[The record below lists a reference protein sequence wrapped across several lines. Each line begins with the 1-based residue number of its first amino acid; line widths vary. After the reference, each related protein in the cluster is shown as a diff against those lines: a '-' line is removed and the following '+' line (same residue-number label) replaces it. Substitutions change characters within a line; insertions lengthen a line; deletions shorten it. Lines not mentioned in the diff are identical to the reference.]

1 MCVSKRQILTGACIP
16 TAALAAAAAAA
27 AAAAVYVWVL
37 GVGCNSQGL
46 DFHLVLAKRPIPTC
60 ACIPY
65 SSFGIFN
72 QNGDPRWSRRGVKEG
87 VQKRRSRRTSLE
99 GVHFLPWCRQNGQ
112 IWHVRAYLTV
122 VSEFPN
128 KRHARGVPRSIV
140 KVSKTRLK
148 AMMVRRRPEIEE
160 KRGMRKNSKD
170 FDNLAFG
177 MGF

>member
-1 MCVSKRQILTGACIP
+1 MCVCVSKRPILTCACIL
-16 TAALAAAAAAA
+16 TAAPAAA

-65 SSFGIFN
+65 NSFGIFN
-72 QNGDPRWSRRGVKEG
+72 QNGGPRWSRRGVKED

-122 VSEFPN
+122 ALAFST
-128 KRHARGVPRSIV
+128 KMHARGVPRSIV
-140 KVSKTRLK
+140 KVSKTRVK
-148 AMMVRRRPEIEE
+148 AGLVRRGPDIEE
-160 KRGMRKNSKD
+160 K
-170 FDNLAFG
+170 
-177 MGF
+177 